1 MRKDKKSN
9 LITRLLAQR
18 EMSVFLI
25 IVAAVIIVQII
36 QPKFLNPNNLR
47 SIALSVSIDGLFSI
61 GLCLALILGGI
72 ELSVGGVAAMTCV
85 LTGYLTLSGVNIW
98 LACII
103 SFVAGLFIGLFN
115 GFMVSKV
122 GLPPFIVTLGMMNLS
137 RGVAYILTEGSPLS
151 LSGYLPDSFRFWQQ
165 EALEE
170 CQCCFLF
177 SL

>member
-61 GLCLALILGGI
+61 GLCLALIL
-72 ELSVGGVAAMTCV
+72 
-85 LTGYLTLSGVNIW
+85 
-98 LACII
+98 
-103 SFVAGLFIGLFN
+103 
-115 GFMVSKV
+115 
-122 GLPPFIVTLGMMNLS
+122 
-137 RGVAYILTEGSPLS
+137 
-151 LSGYLPDSFRFWQQ
+151 
-165 EALEE
+165 
-170 CQCCFLF
+170 
-177 SL
+177 